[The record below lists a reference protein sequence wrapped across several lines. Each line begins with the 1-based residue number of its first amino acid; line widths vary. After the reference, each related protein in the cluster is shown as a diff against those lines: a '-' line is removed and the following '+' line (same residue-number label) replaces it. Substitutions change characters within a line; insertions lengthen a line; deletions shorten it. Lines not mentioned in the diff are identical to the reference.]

1 MKKIRVLA
9 LVVMAMLLVV
19 ASAQAAGSLSVSGSY
34 SGGKISWSV
43 SGWHD
48 TYDVFIDGSK
58 LVQRSANSGSYN
70 HTLSAG
76 SHTLKVVDLDG
87 CTGSDTITVSGGDP
101 EPVVT
106 VAPTEAPVDEPTDEP
121 ETTKKPSTSKKPS
134 TTKTTSTAGDD
145 VPKTGDATASTL
157 VIVLMMV
164 AAAAILVIRKAARN
178 R

>member
-9 LVVMAMLLVV
+9 LVVMVMLLVV
-19 ASAQAAGSLSVSGSY
+19 ASAQAAGSLSVSGNY
-34 SGGKISWSV
+34 SNGKITWSV

-48 TYDVFIDGSK
+48 TYDVFIDGGK

-87 CTGSDTITVSGGDP
+87 CTGSCTITAAGAP
-101 EPVVT
+101 EEPT
-106 VAPTEAPVDEPTDEP
+106 VAPTEAPDEPDVTTKPDK
-121 ETTKKPSTSKKPS
+121 TKKPSSTKKAS
-134 TTKTTSTAGDD
+134 TGEDDND

-157 VIVLMMV
+157 VIVLMMA
-164 AAAAILVIRKAARN
+164 AAAAILVIRRAARN